1 MKHRNFFVERPIFSG
16 VIAILVTLAGLAASQ
31 VLGVAQY
38 PEIAPPTVTIT
49 ANYPGASAE
58 TLARTVAAPI
68 EEQLS
73 GIENLIYFNSSSASN
88 GQLTITC
95 TFDVGTNVD
104 LATINVSN
112 RVKIAEP
119 RLPDDVRRTG
129 VLVQKRSTDILMV
142 VGIRSTDP
150 RYDTLY
156 LSNYTTL
163 NVLDPLKRV
172 PGVADAFIFGARDY
186 SMRIWLKPDV
196 MARFG
201 VTTTDVA
208 NALRAQNAQYAAG
221 KIGQEPTPE
230 DQAFTYTVTT
240 RGRLVDPDEFGNIVL
255 RANGPNGALRIKDVA
270 RIELGAL
277 GYDAFTRVDGKPT
290 IGVPVF
296 LQSGANAL
304 AVNAAVRA
312 KMEELQKTFP
322 EGVEYIVSFDTTRVV
337 KASIREVVM
346 TLIEAAILVI
356 LVVYIFLQSW
366 RATLIP
372 MIAVPVSL
380 IGAFAG
386 LYLFGFTIN
395 TMTMFAVVLATGIVV
410 DDAIVVLENVER
422 LMAEKHMTPFEASIE
437 SMREVTG
444 AIIAIELVL
453 CSVFIPVA
461 FLGGIAGRLYQQ
473 FAVTVVTAVLISGLM
488 ALTLT
493 PAMCAILLK
502 RQHTENKYLAPFN
515 RGFSWL
521 SEKYNHGIGRVLH
534 HRTGGLV
541 MFAALIAVVGIF
553 FRIIPSSFVPIEDQ
567 GFLYGSII
575 LPDGATLTRTGNVAA
590 KVQKLLADHPAV
602 ERVFTVT
609 GFDLIGGGNKTNAGT
624 LFITLKPWEDRD
636 VTANELS
643 KYVAQKSSEIR
654 EGVAIAFNPPPIRGL
669 GQAGGLEFYLQNRAD
684 GDPKRLGKEMNNF
697 AEALRKRPELTG
709 INALFRPTVPQ
720 VAVDVDTEKAISL
733 GVPVGDVFDAL
744 QSTMGALYVN
754 DFNKFGRTYRVQ
766 VQAEAAYRASLESL
780 GNVYVRSQPSGDMI
794 PLKALVKTRSI
805 VGADQIDRFNGFVS
819 AKMLANSAPGV
830 SSGQAISIVEDEAK
844 KLPEGFYVEWAGQA
858 FQEKR
863 TGKQSIIAFGLALVM
878 VFLILAANYERW
890 SLPVAVLLAVPFAV
904 LGALA
909 FVLARGLT
917 NDIYFQIGLVT
928 LIGLAAKNAILIVEF
943 ANQEMQAGLPAMDA
957 AIKAARMRF
966 RPIVMTSLAF
976 CLGVVP
982 LVVASGAGAAARRSM
997 GTGVLGGML
1006 VATFVATLFIPLFFV
1021 LLAKKRKATREEI
1034 DAQEAAAEN
1043 AAHGAAE

>member
-16 VIAILVTLAGLAASQ
+16 VIAIVITLAGLAASQ

-88 GQLTITC
+88 GTLTITC
-95 TFDVGTNVD
+95 TFEVGTNVD

-142 VGIRSTDP
+142 VGISSTDP

-156 LSNYTTL
+156 LSNFTTL
-163 NVLDPLKRV
+163 NLLDNLKRV

-186 SMRIWLKPDV
+186 SMRIWLRPDV
-196 MARFG
+196 MARLG
-201 VTTTDVA
+201 VTTSDVA
-208 NALRAQNAQYAAG
+208 NALRAQNAQFAAG

-240 RGRLVDPDEFGNIVL
+240 RGRLVEPEEFGNIVL
-255 RANGPNGALRIKDVA
+255 RASGPNGALHLKDVA
-270 RIELGAL
+270 RVELGAQS
-277 GYDAFTRVDGKPT
+277 YDAFTRVDGKAT
-290 IGVPVF
+290 VGVPVF

-304 AVNAAVRA
+304 AVNDAVRA

-322 EGVEYIVSFDTTRVV
+322 EGINYIVPFDTTRVV
-337 KASIREVVM
+337 KASIHEVVM
-346 TLIEAAILVI
+346 TLMEAATLVI
-356 LVVYIFLQSW
+356 LVVFVFLQSW

-395 TMTMFAVVLATGIVV
+395 TMTLFAIVLATGIVV

-422 LMAEKHMTPFEASIE
+422 LMAEKKMTPFEAAIE

-473 FAVTVVTAVLISGLM
+473 FAVTVVTAVLISGLT

-493 PAMCAILLK
+493 PAMCAILL
-502 RQHTENKYLAPFN
+502 RRTHEENRFFRPFN
-515 RGFSWL
+515 RGFAWL
-521 SEKYNHGIGRVLH
+521 SERYNHGIGRVLH
-534 HRTGGLV
+534 HRAIGL
-541 MFAALIAVVGIF
+541 AAFVALVVLVGLL
-553 FRIIPSSFVPIEDQ
+553 FRLLPSSFVPIEDQ

-575 LPDGATLTRTGNVAA
+575 LPDGATLTRTGKVAA
-590 KVQKLLADHPAV
+590 ETQKLLAENPAV
-602 ERVFTVT
+602 DRVFTVT

-636 VTANELS
+636 VTADQLT
-643 KYVAQKSSEIR
+643 KYVAQKSSTIR
-654 EGVAIAFNPPPIRGL
+654 DGIAIAFNPPPIRGL

-684 GDPKRLGKEMNNF
+684 GDPKHLGRVMNDF
-697 AEALRKRPELTG
+697 AAQLRKRTELTG

-720 VAVDVDTEKAISL
+720 VTVDVDNEKAMSL
-733 GVPVGDVFDAL
+733 GVPIQDVFDAL

-766 VQAEAAYRASLESL
+766 LQAEAAYRASVEGL
-780 GNVYVRSQPSGDMI
+780 GNVYVRSATSGEMI
-794 PLKALVKTRSI
+794 PLKALVRTRNV
-805 VGADQIDRFNGFVS
+805 VGADQIDRFNGFVA
-819 AKMLANSAPGV
+819 AKMLGSGVPGV
-830 SSGQAISIVEDEAK
+830 SSGQAIAVVEEEAA
-844 KLPEGFYVEWAGQA
+844 KLPEGFSVEWAGQA

-863 TGKQSIIAFGLALVM
+863 TGKQSIIAFGMALVL

-890 SLPVAVLLAVPFAV
+890 SLPIAVLLAVPFAV
-904 LGALA
+904 LGA
-909 FVLARGLT
+909 VLLVMLRGFS

-943 ANQEMQAGLPAMDA
+943 AAQEMRAGLSAYDA
-957 AIKAARMRF
+957 AVKAARQRF

-1021 LLAKKRKATREEI
+1021 LLAPARAP
-1034 DAQEAAAEN
+1034 AAAVPAVEGEGTGEH
-1043 AAHGAAE
+1043 A